1 MSLITFENVS
11 FEDIRP
17 YHEIE
22 MYRQLLRLYL
32 PIQKICLFQN
42 NIKPHNIDML
52 QPFKGSFPKKDKIKD
67 TYQTCET
74 TLVDDKVHLKV
85 RQIQFPISP
94 DESFTFNHLIFP
106 NCFYELCDTKQPI
119 HIVYS
124 QEYNIMFICFGTG
137 ERYLDIRSLDHAV
150 TVENENQYVKRD
162 TVNKGL
168 FYEFLKMINSINI
181 SNIILCGHSNG
192 MNSAIVTAFILQA
205 IRMPDFCEKNHRII
219 GSWID
224 DITLWRNEFNTLKD
238 KKICVV
244 GTGGS
249 PVLFI
254 NQTEFK
260 NFYESLQGAFVHI
273 LSGILI
279 DGRVYIDNFG
289 SPLYDLRHY
298 KYGIYYTNTYISD
311 NDDYAQNVCFYK
323 IIINS
328 NYSVDPSSGW
338 TVEPKL
344 DSANR
349 PVFKK
354 HGIIQE
360 YSSNGPTNRE
370 LLVGISDTNQFIK
383 CYDDNHLAHLNNP
396 STLGEYCKFYLIN
409 IHVYNFYYHLLSL
422 YVFGEFTLIL
432 NPHSNKIALDD
443 EEKSM
448 FKKSR
453 KSRKKSKR
461 VEKSKKKLTR
471 VEKSKKKSKRVEKS
485 KKKSKRVE
493 KSKKK

>member
-1 MSLITFENVS
+1 MITFENVS

-32 PIQKICLFQN
+32 PIQKRCLVQN
-42 NIKPHNIDML
+42 NIKPNNIDIL
-52 QPFKGSFPKKDKIKD
+52 SPFKGSFPKQDEIKD
-67 TYQTCET
+67 TYQTCGET
-74 TLVDDKVHLKV
+74 TLVNDNFHLRV
-85 RQIQFPISP
+85 RQIRFPISP

-124 QEYNIMFICFGTG
+124 QAYDIMFICFGTG

-150 TVENENQYVKRD
+150 TVENQYVKRN
-162 TVNKGL
+162 TVNKEL
-168 FYEFLKMINSINI
+168 FVEFLKMINSINNI
-181 SNIILCGHSNG
+181 SNIILCGHSHG

-205 IRMPDFCEKNHRII
+205 IRIPDFCEKNHRII

-279 DGRVYIDNFG
+279 DDSVYIDNFG

-311 NDDYAQNVCFYK
+311 K
-323 IIINS
+323 MI
-328 NYSVDPSSGW
+328 
-338 TVEPKL
+338 THK
-344 DSANR
+344 R
-349 PVFKK
+349 
-354 HGIIQE
+354 
-360 YSSNGPTNRE
+360 
-370 LLVGISDTNQFIK
+370 
-383 CYDDNHLAHLNNP
+383 
-396 STLGEYCKFYLIN
+396 
-409 IHVYNFYYHLLSL
+409 
-422 YVFGEFTLIL
+422 YVF
-432 NPHSNKIALDD
+432 
-443 EEKSM
+443 
-448 FKKSR
+448 
-453 KSRKKSKR
+453 
-461 VEKSKKKLTR
+461 TR
-471 VEKSKKKSKRVEKS
+471 
-485 KKKSKRVE
+485 
-493 KSKKK
+493 

>member
-1 MSLITFENVS
+1 
-11 FEDIRP
+11 
-17 YHEIE
+17 
-22 MYRQLLRLYL
+22 
-32 PIQKICLFQN
+32 
-42 NIKPHNIDML
+42 
-52 QPFKGSFPKKDKIKD
+52 
-67 TYQTCET
+67 
-74 TLVDDKVHLKV
+74 
-85 RQIQFPISP
+85 
-94 DESFTFNHLIFP
+94 
-106 NCFYELCDTKQPI
+106 
-119 HIVYS
+119 
-124 QEYNIMFICFGTG
+124 MFICFGTG

-150 TVENENQYVKRD
+150 RLDNEHQYVKRD

-168 FYEFLKMINSINI
+168 FYEFLKKINSINI

-205 IRMPDFCEKNHRII
+205 IRIPDFCEKNHRII

-224 DITLWRNEFNTLKD
+224 DIKSWRAEFNILID
-238 KKICVV
+238 KKVYVV
-244 GTGGS
+244 GTGGT

-279 DGRVYIDNFG
+279 DGRVYTDNFG

-298 KYGIYYTNTYISD
+298 KYGIYYK
-311 NDDYAQNVCFYK
+311 DDYKQNVCFYK

-338 TVEPKL
+338 TVEL

-354 HGIIQE
+354 QGIIE
-360 YSSNGPTNRE
+360 AYSSNGPTNGE
-370 LLVGISDTNQFIK
+370 LLLGISDTNQFIK

-409 IHVYNFYYHLLSL
+409 IHVIIYYLCTYLA
-422 YVFGEFTLIL
+422 
-432 NPHSNKIALDD
+432 N
-443 EEKSM
+443 
-448 FKKSR
+448 
-453 KSRKKSKR
+453 
-461 VEKSKKKLTR
+461 
-471 VEKSKKKSKRVEKS
+471 
-485 KKKSKRVE
+485 
-493 KSKKK
+493 